1 MASGTIRPRWTSIST
16 LVEQGAF
23 EETLSALE
31 LVVEHLERGRL
42 TMDESIAWYE
52 AGLGLMRRCSH
63 LLEQAELRI
72 SALDAENPAILL
84 TTIDWSAKLLGTPMS
99 HSALRSPGIVD
110 RLRRAARP

>member
-1 MASGTIRPRWTSIST
+1 MMNGVGDSPPSLDSLRT
-16 LVEQGAF
+16 LIEQGAF

-72 SALDAENPAILL
+72 SALDAENPSGSLN
-84 TTIDWSAKLLGTPMS
+84 D
-99 HSALRSPGIVD
+99 H
-110 RLRRAARP
+110 RLVGEAGWDADAS

>member
-1 MASGTIRPRWTSIST
+1 MNGVACSAPSLETINT
-16 LVEQGAF
+16 LVEDGAF

-52 AGLGLMRRCSH
+52 AGLGLMRRCSQ

-72 SALDAENPAILL
+72 SALDAGNPVRAG
-84 TTIDWSAKLLGTPMS
+84 S
-99 HSALRSPGIVD
+99 D
-110 RLRRAARP
+110 RKTSSDGSWHADAS

>member
-1 MASGTIRPRWTSIST
+1 MNEVSGSPPSLETIST
-16 LVEQGAF
+16 LVEDGAF

-52 AGLGLMRRCSH
+52 TGLGLMRRCSQ

-72 SALDAENPAILL
+72 SALDAANPVRAG
-84 TTIDWSAKLLGTPMS
+84 S
-99 HSALRSPGIVD
+99 D
-110 RLRRAARP
+110 RITSSGEAWDADAS

>member
-1 MASGTIRPRWTSIST
+1 MMNGVGDSPPSLDSLRT
-16 LVEQGAF
+16 LIEQGAF

-52 AGLGLMRRCSH
+52 AGLRLMRRCSH

-72 SALDAENPAILL
+72 SELDAEHPVR
-84 TTIDWSAKLLGTPMS
+84 TVGTRMS
-99 HSALRSPGIVD
+99 TSNDSWDA
-110 RLRRAARP
+110 

>member
-1 MASGTIRPRWTSIST
+1 MNGIVGNLPSLETIST
-16 LVEQGAF
+16 LVEDGTF

-52 AGLGLMRRCSH
+52 AGLGLMRRCSQ

-72 SALDAENPAILL
+72 SALDAANSVRA
-84 TTIDWSAKLLGTPMS
+84 GS
-99 HSALRSPGIVD
+99 HQVSSSGDSWDADAS
-110 RLRRAARP
+110 

>member
-1 MASGTIRPRWTSIST
+1 MNEVSGSPPSLETIST
-16 LVEQGAF
+16 LVEEGAF

-42 TMDESIAWYE
+42 TMDESLAWYE

-72 SALDAENPAILL
+72 SALDAESPAHSHDDHRIVG
-84 TTIDWSAKLLGTPMS
+84 DSAWDTD
-99 HSALRSPGIVD
+99 A
-110 RLRRAARP
+110 

>member
-1 MASGTIRPRWTSIST
+1 MIGVVDSPPSLETIGA
-16 LVEQGAF
+16 LVKDGAF

-52 AGLGLMRRCSH
+52 VGLGLMRRCSQ

-72 SALDAENPAILL
+72 SALDAGNPMRAG
-84 TTIDWSAKLLGTPMS
+84 S
-99 HSALRSPGIVD
+99 D
-110 RLRRAARP
+110 RVTSSDDSWDADAS

>member
-1 MASGTIRPRWTSIST
+1 MNEAPGNPPSLDSIAT
-16 LVEQGAF
+16 LVEEGAF

-31 LVVEHLERGRL
+31 FVVEHLERGRL

-72 SALDAENPAILL
+72 SALD
-84 TTIDWSAKLLGTPMS
+84 G
-99 HSALRSPGIVD
+99 GIGV
-110 RLRRAARP
+110 RAGSDQITSSEDSWDADAS

>member
-1 MASGTIRPRWTSIST
+1 MNGVADIPPSLESIST

-72 SALDAENPAILL
+72 SALDAENPASSRDDNRL
-84 TTIDWSAKLLGTPMS
+84 TS
-99 HSALRSPGIVD
+99 D
-110 RLRRAARP
+110 RAWDTDDS

>member
-1 MASGTIRPRWTSIST
+1 MNGVADTPPSLESIST

-52 AGLGLMRRCSH
+52 AGLGLMRRCSN

-72 SALDAENPAILL
+72 SALDAENPASSRDDHRL
-84 TTIDWSAKLLGTPMS
+84 TS
-99 HSALRSPGIVD
+99 D
-110 RLRRAARP
+110 RAWDTDDS

>member
-1 MASGTIRPRWTSIST
+1 MNGAADTPPSLERIGS
-16 LVEQGAF
+16 LVEEGAF

-42 TMDESIAWYE
+42 TMDESITWYE

-72 SALDAENPAILL
+72 SALDAESPARAHDDHRLISE
-84 TTIDWSAKLLGTPMS
+84 SAWDS
-99 HSALRSPGIVD
+99 DAS
-110 RLRRAARP
+110 

>member
-1 MASGTIRPRWTSIST
+1 MNGVVGRPPSLDTIGA
-16 LVEQGAF
+16 LVKDGAF

-52 AGLGLMRRCSH
+52 AGLGLMRRCSQ

-72 SALDAENPAILL
+72 SALDAGNPGRVGSDR
-84 TTIDWSAKLLGTPMS
+84 TTNNDDSWDADAS
-99 HSALRSPGIVD
+99 
-110 RLRRAARP
+110 

>member
-1 MASGTIRPRWTSIST
+1 MMNGVADTPPSLESINA
-16 LVEQGAF
+16 LADEGAF

-72 SALDAENPAILL
+72 SALDAENPAHTHNDHKLASE
-84 TTIDWSAKLLGTPMS
+84 SAWDS
-99 HSALRSPGIVD
+99 DAL
-110 RLRRAARP
+110 

>member
-1 MASGTIRPRWTSIST
+1 MDGVADPPPSLQSIST
-16 LVEQGAF
+16 LIEEGTF

-63 LLEQAELRI
+63 LLEQAEIRI
-72 SALDAENPAILL
+72 SALDAENPTA
-84 TTIDWSAKLLGTPMS
+84 
-99 HSALRSPGIVD
+99 SPND
-110 RLRRAARP
+110 HRLISEGAWDADAS

>member
-1 MASGTIRPRWTSIST
+1 MNDVAGSPPSLETVST
-16 LVEQGAF
+16 LVEEGAF

-52 AGLGLMRRCSH
+52 AGLGLMRRCSQ

-72 SALDAENPAILL
+72 SALDAGKPVRASSAQ
-84 TTIDWSAKLLGTPMS
+84 TISNDDAWDADAT
-99 HSALRSPGIVD
+99 
-110 RLRRAARP
+110 

>member
-1 MASGTIRPRWTSIST
+1 MNGVVGSPPSLETIGI
-16 LVEQGAF
+16 LVNDGAF

-72 SALDAENPAILL
+72 SALDAENS
-84 TTIDWSAKLLGTPMS
+84 T
-99 HSALRSPGIVD
+99 HSGD
-110 RLRRAARP
+110 NNRAVSERAWNSDAS

>member
-1 MASGTIRPRWTSIST
+1 MNSVAGTTPSLETIAT
-16 LVEQGAF
+16 LVEEGAF

-31 LVVEHLERGRL
+31 FVVEHLERGRL

-72 SALDAENPAILL
+72 SALDAGHPVRAG
-84 TTIDWSAKLLGTPMS
+84 S
-99 HSALRSPGIVD
+99 D
-110 RLRRAARP
+110 RITASEDSWDADAS

>member
-1 MASGTIRPRWTSIST
+1 MNGVADTPPSLESISA

-52 AGLGLMRRCSH
+52 TGLGLMRRCSH

-72 SALDAENPAILL
+72 SALDAENPASSRDDNSL
-84 TTIDWSAKLLGTPMS
+84 TSN
-99 HSALRSPGIVD
+99 
-110 RLRRAARP
+110 RAWDTDDS

>member
-1 MASGTIRPRWTSIST
+1 MNGVADTPPSLERISA
-16 LVEQGAF
+16 LVEEGAF

-52 AGLGLMRRCSH
+52 TGLGLMRRCSL

-72 SALDAENPAILL
+72 SALDAENPTHSCDDHRPAS
-84 TTIDWSAKLLGTPMS
+84 DSAWDADAS
-99 HSALRSPGIVD
+99 
-110 RLRRAARP
+110 